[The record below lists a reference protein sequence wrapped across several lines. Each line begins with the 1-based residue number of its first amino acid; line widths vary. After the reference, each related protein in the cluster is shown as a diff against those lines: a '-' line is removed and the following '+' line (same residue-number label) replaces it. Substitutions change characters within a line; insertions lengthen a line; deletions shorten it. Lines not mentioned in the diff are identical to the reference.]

1 MDMGHSERILA
12 RQLTD
17 VGNARGMEALTI
29 SIVFSSLATFFVVAR
44 FFTRGVL
51 VQRIGY
57 DDWTSL
63 AALIFSLI
71 FMGLFVGEKVNG
83 LGNHITD
90 IPPDM
95 MTKMMI
101 CFWLS
106 VPMYNSSLYCTKAS
120 IVLMYLRIF
129 PGTTIRKVCYAMLSF
144 LIAYGLWAVVSGY
157 LNCIPVQKFWDDSLD
172 GGCINMDKLWLSNAI
187 MHIITDVTLL
197 AMPMP
202 IISTLQL
209 PMRQKFAV
217 MGIFALGGLLVPH
230 LFPHLNKRSQSDK
243 TVNTFSSVCITSG
256 LRLHSLRIIGRSKD
270 KTCKLQIFPHLERKE
285 KAALTKLPILGD
297 NVGAASWSA
306 IECNVAIICSSLSTL
321 RPLLAKIFPRIFSV
335 STMGYLSNRNT
346 SHRSTWHNNGS
357 KGGSKYGMQ
366 SFAQSKSTDEE
377 GSGDSSR
384 DLGGITVTKMVVQE
398 SVDIDDTA
406 SNRKLVY
413 AR

>member
-12 RQLTD
+12 RQLTE
-17 VGNARGMEALTI
+17 VGNARGAEALTI
-29 SIVFSSLATFFVVAR
+29 SIVFSSLATFFVGAR
-44 FFTRGVL
+44 FFTRGLL
-51 VQRIGY
+51 VQRLGY

-63 AALIFSLI
+63 AALIFSLT

-83 LGNHITD
+83 LGNHIVD

-95 MTKMMI
+95 MKKMMI

-106 VPMYNSSLYCTKAS
+106 VPMYNSSLFCTKAS
-120 IVLMYLRIF
+120 IVLLYLRIF
-129 PGTTIRKVCYAMLSF
+129 PRSPIRKACYAMLGF

-157 LNCIPVQKFWDDSLD
+157 LNCIPVQKFWDDSLE
-172 GGCINMDKLWLSNAI
+172 GGCINMENLWLSNAI
-187 MHIITDVTLL
+187 MHIVTDLALL

-209 PMRQKFAV
+209 PKKQKFAV
-217 MGIFALGGLLVPH
+217 MGIFTLG
-230 LFPHLNKRSQSDK
+230 
-243 TVNTFSSVCITSG
+243 I
-256 LRLHSLRIIGRSKD
+256 
-270 KTCKLQIFPHLERKE
+270 ERKE

-321 RPLLAKIFPRIFSV
+321 RPLITKIFPRMFSG
-335 STMGYLSNRNT
+335 SSMGYLSNPMGNT
-346 SHRSTWHNNGS
+346 SHKSTWRSNGS
-357 KGGSKYGMQ
+357 KGGSRYGLQ
-366 SFAQSKSTDEE
+366 SFAQSKSIDEE
-377 GSGDSSR
+377 GSGDSGGSSG

-398 SVDIDDTA
+398 SVDIDDTS

-413 AR
+413 SH